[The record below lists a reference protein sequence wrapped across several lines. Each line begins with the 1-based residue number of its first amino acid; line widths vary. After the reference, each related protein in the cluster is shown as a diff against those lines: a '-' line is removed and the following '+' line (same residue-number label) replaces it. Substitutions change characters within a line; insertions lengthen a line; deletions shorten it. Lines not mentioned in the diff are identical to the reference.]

1 MKIEVKLPD
10 IDTATKSRITD
21 YFAKAAKKG
30 QVILDIA
37 HDNLP
42 PEIKEV
48 KTLNFYPDSKKPEDT
63 FIDLER
69 IVVNVVIYKEHEPA
83 SMTVVMVKQVNKNA
97 QGIPCGVCQETLSF
111 SAENIGWL
119 EGLATI

>member
-10 IDTATKSRITD
+10 IDTTTKSRITD

-30 QVILDIA
+30 QVILDIV

-48 KTLNFYPDSKKPEDT
+48 KTLNFYPDTKKPEDT

-69 IVVNVVIYKEHEPA
+69 IVVSVTIYKEHEPA
-83 SMTVVMVKQVNKNA
+83 TMTVVMIKQVNKNS
-97 QGIPCGVCQETLSF
+97 QVIPCGVCQETLSF

-119 EGLATI
+119 EGLTTI